1 MTDAKERGIR
11 RVLQGVVISDKAAK
25 TVTVRVENLFQHARY
40 KKFIRRS
47 KTYLAHD
54 EQSQAHNG
62 DTVQI
67 AESRPFSAHK
77 RWRVVKIVK
86 RAE

>member
-25 TVTVRVENLFQHARY
+25 TVTVKVESLFKHARY
-40 KKFIRRS
+40 QKFIRRS

-54 EQSQAHNG
+54 EHSQAHNG
-62 DTVQI
+62 DMVEI
-67 AESRPFSAHK
+67 VESRPMSARK